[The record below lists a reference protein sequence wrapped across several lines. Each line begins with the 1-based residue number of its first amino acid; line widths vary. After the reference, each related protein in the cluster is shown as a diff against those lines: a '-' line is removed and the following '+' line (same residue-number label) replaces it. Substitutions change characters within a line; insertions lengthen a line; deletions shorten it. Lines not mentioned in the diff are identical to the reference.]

1 VRAQRLVFGE
11 VAERY
16 DRYRPS
22 YPDALIDDVAS
33 LAGLDGTATVLE
45 VGSGTGKATRMF
57 AARGMG
63 VLGIEPDAA
72 MAALARHNTSAYP
85 NVEVVEADFE
95 DWDPRGRT
103 FPLVFSAQAW
113 HWVDPAVG
121 YAKVGEV
128 LSPRGL
134 LAPFWNRFA
143 WERSELRE
151 AMADAYLRE
160 APGLRRA
167 GGMHPVSLDP
177 DADADWERDIAPVQ
191 GLGEAQVRH
200 YEWDHTFST
209 GDYVGLLDTA
219 SDVRLLDP
227 STRERLLSAVAAVID
242 GHGGQLRIRMRT
254 LLCLAR
260 RI

>member
-1 VRAQRLVFGE
+1 MREQRLVFGE

-16 DRYRPS
+16 DRHRPS
-22 YPDALIDDVAS
+22 YPDELIDDLGS
-33 LAGLDGTATVLE
+33 LAGLDGTASVLE

-57 AARGMG
+57 AARGIR

-72 MAALARHNTSAYP
+72 MAALARRNTTDYA
-85 NVEVVEADFE
+85 NVELVETDFE
-95 DWDPRGRT
+95 AWDPRGRT

-121 YAKVGEV
+121 YAKVREV

-151 AMADAYLRE
+151 AMAEAYLRA
-160 APGLRRA
+160 APGLTRA
-167 GGMHPVSLDP
+167 GGMHPVNLDP
-177 DADADWERDIAPVQ
+177 DADAGWEGNIAAVP
-191 GLGEAQVRH
+191 GLGEAEVRN

-209 GDYVGLLDTA
+209 GDYVGLLDTT

-227 STRERLLSAVAAVID
+227 STRERLLTAVAAVID
-242 GHGGQLRIRMRT
+242 GHGGEVRIRMRT

-260 RI
+260 RL